1 MHLRLDKLRPTDPGA
16 VKLAQDRQAME
27 RKVMQSMVNEQK
39 HQLDKHLT
47 VKQIVEDEKKIIQDR
62 CREDLERMQHATLSQ
77 MRELEQT
84 TIAVKNKNE
93 KLQRVLI
100 EKEASLL
107 ESQGQNAKLTSELKS
122 VT

>member
-1 MHLRLDKLRPTDPGA
+1 
-16 VKLAQDRQAME
+16 ME

-47 VKQIVEDEKKIIQDR
+47 VKQIVEDEKRIIQDR
-62 CREDLERMQHATLSQ
+62 CREDLERMQQATLSQ

-93 KLQRVLI
+93 KLQRVLV

-107 ESQGQNAKLTSELKS
+107 ES
-122 VT
+122 

>member
-1 MHLRLDKLRPTDPGA
+1 M
-16 VKLAQDRQAME
+16 
-27 RKVMQSMVNEQK
+27 
-39 HQLDKHLT
+39 
-47 VKQIVEDEKKIIQDR
+47 KQIVEDEKKIIQDR
-62 CREDLERMQHATLSQ
+62 CREDLERMQQATLSQ

-107 ESQGQNAKLTSELKS
+107 ESQG
-122 VT
+122 